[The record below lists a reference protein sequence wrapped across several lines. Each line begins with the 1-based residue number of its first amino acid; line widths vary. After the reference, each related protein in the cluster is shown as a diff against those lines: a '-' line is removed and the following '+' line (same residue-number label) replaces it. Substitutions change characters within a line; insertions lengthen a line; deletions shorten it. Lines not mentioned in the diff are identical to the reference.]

1 MILEFLELEIDFVK
15 TSHEITNTS
24 NIPDKKKLN
33 KKKKFVSELLKQ
45 VDMQFLVIPAII
57 HIIIFSYIPMYGV
70 IMAFQDFRIGDFPGM
85 SEWVGLRHFQALFS
99 DPSFFLVL
107 RNTVVIS
114 VLRIIIVF
122 PLPIIFA
129 VMLNEV
135 MNKQFKKIVQTISYL
150 PHFIS
155 WVVAATLMFDFFSV
169 DGGVVNSTLL
179 SLGLVDRPIH
189 FFGRSE
195 YFWWMLVFTDIW
207 KGLGWNSI
215 IFFAAIAAIDQDLYE
230 AADIDGAGRYS
241 KMWHIT
247 FATIRPIVI
256 LLFVFSVGNLLNVN
270 FEQIMTL
277 TNQMTNAAVRETA
290 DVISTYV
297 FRIGL
302 AQSRFSFAAA
312 AGLFGAFVNI
322 TLLFIA
328 NKIAAR
334 SGNEIF

>member
-1 MILEFLELEIDFVK
+1 
-15 TSHEITNTS
+15 
-24 NIPDKKKLN
+24 
-33 KKKKFVSELLKQ
+33 
-45 VDMQFLVIPAII
+45 
-57 HIIIFSYIPMYGV
+57 MYGV

-247 FATIRPIVI
+247 FATIRPLVI

-277 TNQMTNAAVRETA
+277 TNQMTNAAVRETG
-290 DVISTYV
+290 DVVSTYV

>member
-1 MILEFLELEIDFVK
+1 MISEFLELEIDFVK

-33 KKKKFVSELLKQ
+33 KKKKFASELLKQ

-99 DPSFFLVL
+99 DPSFFLAL

-247 FATIRPIVI
+247 FATIRPLVI